1 MPARELVD
9 YTDDELLYE
18 LLKVT
23 RREQWQA
30 SPLRFATEVFAQHFS
45 KPPASMHA
53 AILRA
58 VTGQASTSEVG
69 ESAATMNTT
78 LPFPPPLSAPNLI
91 PMNA

>member
-1 MPARELVD
+1 MPARRVAD
-9 YTDDELLYE
+9 YSTDELLYE
-18 LLKVT
+18 LLKLT
-23 RREQWQA
+23 RREQWYA
-30 SPLRFATEVFAQHFS
+30 DPLLFAQEVFAQHFS